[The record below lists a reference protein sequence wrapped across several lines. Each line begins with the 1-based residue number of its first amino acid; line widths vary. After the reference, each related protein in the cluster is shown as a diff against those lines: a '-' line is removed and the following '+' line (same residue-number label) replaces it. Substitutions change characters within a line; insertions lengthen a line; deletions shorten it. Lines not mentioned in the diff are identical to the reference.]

1 MLYTIVEEEKTFQPG
16 ISCRML
22 DVPITS
28 YKYSLNHSNP
38 CTTDKRLLHEITHII
53 KKFPGYGYRRV
64 TKALPPELSA
74 NHKLVLKLM
83 KKHGLLHKK
92 RKSFKPQ
99 TTDSNH
105 SHPVA
110 PNRIK
115 SLIPKTINEVWVSD
129 ITYIPLRNGFAY
141 LAVVLDIF
149 SRKCVGWKL
158 SKNIDTELTVD
169 ALTVALNARQGQHL
183 DGLIHHSDRGVQ
195 YANHQYTGLLAQ
207 HGILP
212 SMSAKGNPY
221 DNAYAESFIKTIK
234 AEAVYLNEYDTFD
247 DALADIECFIG
258 KKYNKK
264 RLHSSIGYMPPDE
277 FEQKILKEVSA

>member
-1 MLYTIVEEEKTFQPG
+1 MLYTVVKNKPENIALQEACSSLQVSRSAYDNWCNRPPTKNSGLVECIKQ
-16 ISCRML
+16 I
-22 DVPITS
+22 
-28 YKYSLNHSNP
+28 
-38 CTTDKRLLHEITHII
+38 LLENE
-53 KKFPGYGYRRV
+53 GYGYRRV
-64 TKALPPELSA
+64 TKALPLEEKT
-74 NHKLVLKLM
+74 NHKKVRKTM
-83 KKHGLLHKK
+83 KEHGLLCDNK
-92 RKSFKPQ
+92 RKAFKPQ

-115 SLIPKTINEVWVSD
+115 GLTPKTINQIWVSD
-129 ITYIPLRNGFAY
+129 ITYVRLRNGFAY
-141 LAVVLDIF
+141 LAVVMDRF

-158 SKNIDTELTVD
+158 SKKIDSKLTVD

-195 YANHQYTGLLAQ
+195 YANNWYTEMLEQ
-207 HGILP
+207 HGILS

-221 DNAYAESFIKTIK
+221 DNAFAESFIKTIK

-247 DALADIECFIG
+247 DALTDIKHFIE

-277 FEQKILKEVSA
+277 FEQKILKEVVA